1 MRIAFF
7 YCCMML
13 YSSFVMS
20 QEKTDYIMIS
30 QHLLYA
36 VKTGEPANSFI
47 QQLANASSDDLSN
60 QLNTD
65 GARKA
70 FWLNIYN
77 ACTQI
82 GLKNDATA
90 FEHRGKFFSRKFIN
104 IAGKNISLDLV
115 EHGILRRSKWK
126 YSLGYFNKLFKSAF
140 EKKFR
145 MDKLDYRIHFA
156 LNCGARS
163 CPPIAFYKPEQIDK
177 QLDLA
182 TRAYLKNEVL
192 FNGKDLTVEVPAI
205 LNWFRGDFG
214 GKKGIIRLLRQ
225 QEIVPENVKPGITWK
240 KYDWSLS
247 LKAFE

>member
-1 MRIAFF
+1 MKIAFF
-7 YCCMML
+7 YCGIML
-13 YSSFVMS
+13 YSFSVMS
-20 QEKTDYIMIS
+20 QEKTDYISIS

-36 VKTGEPANSFI
+36 VKTGEPVDSFI
-47 QQLANASSDDLSN
+47 QQLANASSGDLSN

-65 GARKA
+65 GTRKA

-77 ACTQI
+77 AYTQI
-82 GLKNDATA
+82 GLKKDPTA
-90 FEHRGKFFSRKFIN
+90 YEHRGKFFSRKFIN

-126 YSLGYFNKLFKSAF
+126 YSLGYFNKLFKTAF

-145 MDKLDYRIHFA
+145 VDKLDYRIHFA

-177 QLDLA
+177 QLDQA
-182 TRAYLKNEVL
+182 ARAYLKNEVL

-225 QEIVPENVKPGITWK
+225 QQIVPENVKPGITWK